1 MTHYVSYR
9 RHMTAAGFEG
19 FGLVLQRAGTVTKY
33 LKVYESGAGTNG
45 TVGMKRVVYEVQ
57 RYLKVHCFPA
67 SRAGALRSTPAR
79 AGAVVRGVSHY
90 ATKFTPIGAGTYY
103 PLCPHT
109 DGRSTSPRRRQT
121 KRLRG
126 PHPNRR
132 TTAFG
137 IPLPRPAAPRC
148 PTRLRCAARSMRIKG
163 LHETRKKESA
173 LPPRAVDIPGR
184 RVMNTAGATH
194 SDVAAEPLHNHSPS
208 R

>member
-67 SRAGALRSTPAR
+67 SRAGALRSTPAG

-103 PLCPHT
+103 PPLPAH
-109 DGRSTSPRRRQT
+109 RRQVNFPEAAPDQKAPRPT
-121 KRLRG
+121 PESPHHGLRNPLAPASG
-126 PHPNRR
+126 TAMSYAAAMRR
-132 TTAFG
+132 TEHENQG
-137 IPLPRPAAPRC
+137 L
-148 PTRLRCAARSMRIKG
+148 ARDEEERV
-163 LHETRKKESA
+163 SA
-173 LPPRAVDIPGR
+173 SAKGR
-184 RVMNTAGATH
+184 RY
-194 SDVAAEPLHNHSPS
+194 S
-208 R
+208 RTPGHEYGRRHAL